1 MIGHSVEDLAAT
13 TERWT
18 GEDGTHAT
26 AIDGLT
32 LYRYS
37 ITSESVQTVYEPS
50 LCVVAQGRK
59 RVILGDETHTYDP
72 ARFLLAS
79 VALPVAGKIIEATP
93 AAPYLGL
100 RINIDPAE
108 VGDLIAADGLTEGAD
123 RPGSSRGLAVS
134 RLDPPLLDAVARL
147 VGLLDT
153 PATVGVLAPLVRREI
168 TYRLLVGEQG
178 RRLRQIAV
186 GDSQTRRIV
195 RAIQWLKTH
204 FAEPLR
210 IEDLARQVSLSPSAL
225 HQHFK
230 AVTALTPL
238 QYQKQLRLQEARRL
252 LLADGLDAA
261 SAGYRVGY
269 ESPSQFSREYRR
281 LFGRPPRMDL
291 DALRALPMAQGET
304 A

>member
-1 MIGHSVEDLAAT
+1 MNGQSIEDLAGSI
-13 TERWT
+13 ERWT
-18 GEDGTHAT
+18 GRDGTHAT

-32 LYRYS
+32 LYRVS
-37 ITSESVQTVYEPS
+37 GPSESVLTVYQPS

-59 RVILGDETHTYDP
+59 RVSLGDETFAYDP

-79 VALPVAGKIIEATP
+79 VALPVAGKIIEPSAE
-93 AAPYLGL
+93 APYLGL
-100 RINIDPAE
+100 RINLNPAE
-108 VGDLIAADGLTEGAD
+108 VGALIADGGLSAWDD
-123 RPGSSRGLAVS
+123 RPATSRGLAVG

-147 VGLLDT
+147 VGLLAD
-153 PATVGVLAPLVRREI
+153 PASAGVLAPLVRREI

-178 RRLRQIAV
+178 GRLRQVVAID
-186 GDSQTRRIV
+186 GQTRRIV
-195 RAIQWLKTH
+195 RAIQWLNQH

-230 AVTALTPL
+230 AVTALSPL

-252 LLADGLDAA
+252 LLAEGIDAA

-281 LFGRPPRMDL
+281 LFGRPPRLDL
-291 DALRALPMAQGET
+291 DSLRALPTSQMET
-304 A
+304 L

>member
-1 MIGHSVEDLAAT
+1 MSGQSVEDLAAM

-18 GEDGTHAT
+18 GKDGTHAT

-32 LYRYS
+32 LYRS
-37 ITSESVQTVYEPS
+37 SVTSDSVQSVYEPC

-59 RVILGDETHTYDP
+59 RVSLGNETLTYDP

-79 VALPVAGKIIEATP
+79 VALPVVGKVIEATP
-93 AAPYLGL
+93 DAPYLGL
-100 RINIDPAE
+100 RIHLDPVE
-108 VGDLIAADGLTEGAD
+108 VGALIADGGLPAAED
-123 RPGSSRGLAVS
+123 RPTSSRGLAVS
-134 RLDPPLLDAVARL
+134 LLDPPLLDAVARL

-153 PATVGVLAPLVRREI
+153 PASVGVLAPLVRREI

-178 RRLRQIAV
+178 ERLRQVVAV
-186 GDSQTRRIV
+186 DGQTRRIV

-210 IEDLARQVSLSPSAL
+210 IDDLARQVSLSPSAL
-225 HQHFK
+225 HHHFK
-230 AVTALTPL
+230 AVTALSPL

-252 LLADGLDAA
+252 LLAEGLDAA
-261 SAGYRVGY
+261 GAGYRVGY

-281 LFGRPPRMDL
+281 QFGRPPRLDL
-291 DALRALPMAQGET
+291 EALRALPKPEVERV
-304 A
+304 